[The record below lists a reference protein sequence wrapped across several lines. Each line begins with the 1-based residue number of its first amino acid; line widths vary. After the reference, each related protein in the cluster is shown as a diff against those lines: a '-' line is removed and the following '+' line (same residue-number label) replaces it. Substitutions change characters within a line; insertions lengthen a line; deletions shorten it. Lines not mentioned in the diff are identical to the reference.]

1 MVPEHLG
8 GHLGG
13 LPREFE
19 DYSDKTPSI
28 IPRKSD
34 EIGES
39 RKGVA
44 VYFPPGVYIP
54 LTIASWW
61 CSWGDR
67 GLMLASSHVLPTH
80 PVRGGELL
88 GNY

>member
-1 MVPEHLG
+1 MKL
-8 GHLGG
+8 
-13 LPREFE
+13 EFE

-34 EIGES
+34 KIGES

-54 LTIASWW
+54 LMIASWPV
-61 CSWGDR
+61 
-67 GLMLASSHVLPTH
+67 LM
-80 PVRGGELL
+80 GGMTEGSCLL
-88 GNY
+88 RLTYYQHIP